1 MRAALVRTLDSPYAV
16 RAASALTLVLG
27 YVFIFVWAPHP
38 WSWQGI
44 DAYHELAKSLA
55 RGEPFQ
61 TTDVPWGYAY
71 YAAFFYRM
79 FGDRIWVPLVVQATL
94 NGAVP
99 FLLYRLV
106 EPLAGRRTATLS
118 ALIVGAFSFNT
129 IYASTQSSD
138 TICTVLFL
146 TALLFLAAGIRQ
158 QTITPF
164 VLSGL
169 LLGLVPQFRPNMV
182 LLPGVIIVV
191 YLALRPRSA
200 RKLGQMAVFAILVLA
215 LQMPWIVRNYRLT
228 GLVLPTST
236 HGGIQLWYGTLQV
249 GEHLESRAHNPRF
262 YFASPAFP
270 YTSLWGRP
278 IVITSVY
285 QTCFD
290 DRSIPT
296 QLIYWTD
303 RDRHPRSVMP
313 APGWDQAGTTSFE
326 VPGQPNNTVLYY
338 YFTRTRPA
346 AGTAPAV
353 TVATPTEGAR
363 NPYVAFI
370 SDDHL
375 GDLDRHDDLVDLFDL
390 VRMLRHIAWQEP
402 LRAADRLDLDHDGRV
417 DQSDLE
423 QILRLMAPAMAER
436 FNSPL
441 LKIESSATAVTL
453 QLGDGSWISVPRDF
467 GGRQTDLSL
476 SLHGEMAPEL
486 LSRTRTFTSL
496 PYPPRRSLPGECVPA
511 SEVTL
516 NQPFY
521 LGEPHMMQRFM
532 ALAMDNIRR
541 DPGAFAA
548 ASLYRFVRM
557 FVVRGTSDLS
567 TAQQFSGSH
576 LVYAVGTVLS
586 IAYLGVF
593 FAGVAIAWR
602 RRSALVLFLIP
613 IVYVPLTICFVL
625 TNMRY
630 TVTVQPLMFAFVA
643 VAIAAAL
650 RVDAP
655 DGAGGTSGSS
665 SRSSG

>member
-1 MRAALVRTLDSPYAV
+1 MRDAIARTLDSPYAV
-16 RAASALTLVLG
+16 RAASALTLALG
-27 YVFIFVWAPHP
+27 YFFIFVWAPHP

-99 FLLYRLV
+99 VLLYRLV
-106 EPLAGRRTATLS
+106 EPLAGRRTATLA

-138 TICTVLFL
+138 TICTVLFM
-146 TALLFLAAGIRQ
+146 TALLAFAAGVRR

-164 VLSGL
+164 VVSGL

-182 LLPGVIIVV
+182 LFPGLMIVA
-191 YLALRPRSA
+191 YLALPPRSA
-200 RKLGQMAVFAILVLA
+200 RRLGQMAVFAILVLA

-262 YFASPAFP
+262 YFASPAFT

-278 IVITSVY
+278 IVITSLY
-285 QTCFD
+285 RPCFD

-296 QLIYWTD
+296 QLVYWTD
-303 RDRHPRSVMP
+303 RDRQPRSVGP
-313 APGWDQAGTTSFE
+313 QAGWGESGRAIFE

-338 YFTRTRPA
+338 FLQQTRPA
-346 AGTAPAV
+346 DG
-353 TVATPTEGAR
+353 ATFALPLEGAG
-363 NPYVAFI
+363 NPYVAFV

-375 GDLDRHDDLVDLFDL
+375 GDLDRHDDVIDVFDL
-390 VRMLRHIAWQEP
+390 VRILRHVAWQEP
-402 LRAADRLDLDHDGRV
+402 LRAADRLDLNRDGRV
-417 DQSDLE
+417 DHADVEL
-423 QILRLMAPAMAER
+423 ILRLLMPAMAER
-436 FNSPL
+436 FAATPL
-441 LKIESSATAVTL
+441 QQIESAADAVTL
-453 QLGDGSWISVPRDF
+453 RLADGSWISVPRDF
-467 GGRQTDLSL
+467 GGRQTDLTL

-486 LSRTRTFTSL
+486 LSRTRTFTSIAH
-496 PYPPRRSLPGECVPA
+496 PPRRLRAGECEPGG
-511 SEVTL
+511 EVTL

-541 DPGAFAA
+541 DPGAFAS

-557 FVVRGTSDLS
+557 FVVRGTSDQS
-567 TAQQFSGSH
+567 TAQQFSGSR
-576 LVYAVGTVLS
+576 LVYGVGTLLS

-593 FAGVAIAWR
+593 FAGVVIAWR

-655 DGAGGTSGSS
+655 DGARRDGASGSNWQS
-665 SRSSG
+665 SE

>member
-1 MRAALVRTLDSPYAV
+1 MRDAIARTLDSPYAV
-16 RAASALTLVLG
+16 TAASVLTLTLG

-71 YAAFFYRM
+71 YAAFFYKL

-99 FLLYRLV
+99 ILLCRLV

-146 TALLFLAAGIRQ
+146 TALLYFAAGVRRQ
-158 QTITPF
+158 TLMPF
-164 VLSGL
+164 VVSGL

-182 LLPGVIIVV
+182 LFPGVMIVV
-191 YLALRPRSA
+191 YLALPQRSVK
-200 RKLGQMAVFAILVLA
+200 RLGQMAVFALLVLA

-262 YFASPAFP
+262 YFASPAFT
-270 YTSLWGRP
+270 YTSLWERP
-278 IVITSVY
+278 IVITSLY
-285 QTCFD
+285 RPCFG
-290 DRSIPT
+290 DRRTPT
-296 QLIYWTD
+296 QLVYWTD
-303 RDRHPRSVMP
+303 RERQPRTVMP
-313 APGWDQAGTTSFE
+313 QPGWDESSRVIFE
-326 VPGQPNNTVLYY
+326 LPGQPNHTVLYY
-338 YFTRTRPA
+338 FLQQ
-346 AGTAPAV
+346 TAPSTGVTFAV
-353 TVATPTEGAR
+353 PPEGAD
-363 NPYVAFI
+363 NPYVAFV

-375 GDLDRHDDLVDLFDL
+375 GDLDRHDDVIDVFDL
-390 VRMLRHIAWQEP
+390 VRILRHLAWQEP
-402 LRAADRLDLDHDGRV
+402 LRAAERLDLNRDGRV
-417 DQSDLE
+417 EQADLE
-423 QILRLMAPAMAER
+423 SILRLLVPAMAER
-436 FNSPL
+436 FAPAPL
-441 LKIESSATAVTL
+441 HTIESSADAVTL
-453 QLGDGSWISVPRDF
+453 RLADGSWITVPRDF
-467 GGRQTDLSL
+467 GGRQTDLTL

-486 LSRTRTFTSL
+486 LSRTRTFTSIAH
-496 PYPPRRSLPGECVPA
+496 PPRRLRADECEPA
-511 SEVTL
+511 AEVTF

-532 ALAMDNIRR
+532 SLAMDNIRR
-541 DPGAFAA
+541 DPGAFAS

-557 FVVRGTSDLS
+557 FVVRGTSDQS
-567 TAQQFSGSH
+567 TAQQFSGSR
-576 LVYAVGTVLS
+576 LVYGVGTALS
-586 IAYLGVF
+586 VAYLAVF
-593 FAGVAIAWR
+593 FTGVVVAWR

-613 IVYVPLTICFVL
+613 IVYVPVTICFVL

-643 VAIAAAL
+643 LAVVAML
-650 RVDAP
+650 RLDAP
-655 DGAGGTSGSS
+655 DGAGGTD
-665 SRSSG
+665 